1 MFGLAARERATKG
14 KGTEADCLSLRN
26 TWAAAFSWIVLLT
39 SEKVGK
45 AERDQV
51 KNLKCQAK
59 SFVGSKEVLKD
70 FKVGESE
77 LGLSLSSEQMNFG

>member
-1 MFGLAARERATKG
+1 M
-14 KGTEADCLSLRN
+14 
-26 TWAAAFSWIVLLT
+26 LLT